1 MITHGGLVW
10 MLGVVTGIDAVLQKE
25 ARLSPAPILWSGSLI
40 SLLRWDTEVHIVYVL
55 LLLSLCSL
63 AIRGAIDC
71 LIHLCF
77 GKMRDPVL

>member
-1 MITHGGLVW
+1 

-40 SLLRWDTEVHIVYVL
+40 PLLRWDTEVHIVYVL

-63 AIRGAIDC
+63 VVHGAIDC
-71 LIHLCF
+71 LEYQWF
-77 GKMRDPVL
+77 SG